1 VNQKELK
8 IIKLSEMV
16 NNGDIKIEQVL
27 DIEDYVEVIKRLKS
41 NS

>member
-1 VNQKELK
+1 MNQKELK

>member
-1 VNQKELK
+1 
-8 IIKLSEMV
+8 MV